1 MVTSPYEW
9 EVLEWHEK
17 HQTNKDICFHITLT
31 IFFFLLQVLSDSAV
45 MGIII
50 GLSLALP
57 VLVLTT
63 MNIIIG
69 FIAWMVIVM
78 VTVCVLGFI
87 PLLGWKLGVSF
98 HLDFCAVVFL
108 CKKSQTKTKIQKIH
122 VHKLKTSK
130 QTTRCNKFLSI
141 AIW

>member
-1 MVTSPYEW
+1 MFPYN
-9 EVLEWHEK
+9 
-17 HQTNKDICFHITLT
+17 TDY
-31 IFFFLLQVLSDSAV
+31 FFLLLQVLSDSAV

-98 HLDFCAVVFL
+98 HLDLCVIVFL
-108 CKKSQTKTKIQKIH
+108 CKKSQTKIQKYTYT
-122 VHKLKTSK
+122 KLKTSE
-130 QTTRCNKFLSI
+130 QTTSCNKFLSI
-141 AIW
+141 AI

>member
-1 MVTSPYEW
+1 M
-9 EVLEWHEK
+9 
-17 HQTNKDICFHITLT
+17 
-31 IFFFLLQVLSDSAV
+31 LSDSAV

-87 PLLGWKLGVSF
+87 PLLGWKLGVIYLLLSF
-98 HLDFCAVVFL
+98 FA
-108 CKKSQTKTKIQKIH
+108 KKSQTKNKKALHI
-122 VHKLKTSK
+122 HKL
-130 QTTRCNKFLSI
+130 
-141 AIW
+141 

>member
-1 MVTSPYEW
+1 MA
-9 EVLEWHEK
+9 
-17 HQTNKDICFHITLT
+17 
-31 IFFFLLQVLSDSAV
+31 IFFLQVLSDSAV

-108 CKKSQTKTKIQKIH
+108 CKNLKQKQNTKIQKY
-122 VHKLKTSK
+122 T
-130 QTTRCNKFLSI
+130 
-141 AIW
+141 

>member
-1 MVTSPYEW
+1 
-9 EVLEWHEK
+9 
-17 HQTNKDICFHITLT
+17 
-31 IFFFLLQVLSDSAV
+31 

-98 HLDFCAVVFL
+98 HFDLCAVVFL
-108 CKKSQTKTKIQKIH
+108 CKKSQTKTK
-122 VHKLKTSK
+122 HKKYKNTHT
-130 QTTRCNKFLSI
+130 QTKNLGTNN
-141 AIW
+141 